1 MSLTSVQLKRVGAL
15 AAVNLLLAV
24 AGWLLLVAPQRH
36 DAQSASQQ
44 LQQVQQ
50 QIAQIS
56 GLHETQGNTKQQA
69 FPTAD
74 LYRLAQAMPSTPD
87 ESDLLLMLDQLA
99 KTSGVKV
106 LLLSPQTPSA
116 AIGYV
121 ALPIQLNLQGPYGAL
136 TRYVH
141 RLRMLVA
148 FHRGRLHAA
157 GRLIAVT
164 SVAMTPATTGGG
176 ETADVDVNAF
186 VYGSINGVAP
196 LSATSTDTTSTSTST
211 TSTTTTTTTSG

>member
-1 MSLTSVQLKRVGAL
+1 VSLTGEQIKRVGVIAGINVVL
-15 AAVNLLLAV
+15 VV

-36 DAQSASQQ
+36 DAQSAAGQ

-50 QIAQIS
+50 QITQIS
-56 GLHETQGNTKQQA
+56 GLRGTQGGQAKQPSI
-69 FPTAD
+69 PTAN
-74 LYRLAQAMPSTPD
+74 LYRLSQAMPATPD

-99 KTSGVKV
+99 KASGVKV
-106 LLLSPQTPSA
+106 LLLSPQTPAA

-121 ALPIQLNLQGPYGAL
+121 ALPVQLSLQGPYGAL

-148 FHRGRLHAA
+148 VHRGQLHAA
-157 GRLIAVT
+157 GRLLAVT

-176 ETADVDVNAF
+176 ETAAVDVNSF

-211 TSTTTTTTTSG
+211 TSTTTTTAG